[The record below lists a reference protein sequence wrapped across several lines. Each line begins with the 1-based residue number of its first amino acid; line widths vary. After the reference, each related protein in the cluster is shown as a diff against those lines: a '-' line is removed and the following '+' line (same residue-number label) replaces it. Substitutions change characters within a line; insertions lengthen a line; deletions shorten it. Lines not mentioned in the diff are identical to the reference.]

1 MTLFLERGFMRIRK
15 ANDEVFYADEPIVRV
30 GSPEIEFLKERAE
43 QNERKRA
50 RLCAHTCTD
59 DKLHEMVIVLKK
71 EAYIRPH
78 KHLNKTES
86 FHIIEGMVDV
96 VIFDEDG
103 RIVDVVEMGDYST
116 ARNLYYRLS
125 DPYYHTVLIRSD
137 FLVFHETTDGPFDR
151 SKSIFAP
158 WAPEETDYTAGREY
172 TMRLTQEVESF
183 LASGKR
189 P

>member
-1 MTLFLERGFMRIRK
+1 MRMKR

-30 GSPEIEFLKERAE
+30 GCREIEFLKERADL
-43 QNERKRA
+43 NERKRA
-50 RLCAHTCTD
+50 RLCAHTGTD

-86 FHIIEGMVDV
+86 FHIIEGLVDV

-151 SKSIFAP
+151 SKSIFAA
-158 WAPEETDYTAGREY
+158 WAPEETDYMAGREY
-172 TMRLTQEVESF
+172 NMRLMQEAESF
-183 LASGKR
+183 LAAGKKR
-189 P
+189 Q